1 MKRLIEYLS
10 FNGIKKDVRELN
22 GNLSMKNFIIVTC
35 MWGAGIYGMCL
46 LYRMN
51 WYVSGL
57 VMIAAIM
64 MVPGL
69 VRNYFK
75 ELYEMRRFA
84 DVDIYL
90 HQTAYSF
97 MRTPKVNMALKDA
110 QMISTGKL
118 RKCIDKA
125 VDELEYGM
133 SEQVYASALGII
145 EDEYQC
151 ARIKT
156 LHRFIINVEERGGN
170 YKGALEVLIED
181 FDRWVSNTYKY
192 QKEIKGIKRDISIGI
207 AISMILAA
215 MTTFMCNML
224 DMFSDHSISISDTP
238 AYQIAAAVFVLLCI
252 GFYVFTRRKYGVS
265 WLEKSREDKQIM
277 SDYKKAFGKEAMH
290 ITIKLIPLWSIILL
304 AAIICLLVRNIIAA
318 VSIAACLIVLVAYPF
333 AGKKSALRRA
343 RSDLYEGFT
352 EWLRD
357 LAVSLENKPL
367 LSAIEDTYNT
377 CPVIMKKSLD
387 GFIRQIEDNPS
398 DVLPYYSFL
407 KEFNVVDIQAAVRI
421 LYSIGELDQD
431 NISETIDVLVR
442 RNNQISDK
450 AEQARYRD
458 VTSVMRFSEYLP
470 TFFVAFKMAVDMML
484 VVTMYL

>member
-10 FNGIKKDVRELN
+10 FNNIKRDVSELN
-22 GNLSMKNFIIVTC
+22 GNLSLKNFIIITC
-35 MWGAGIYGMCL
+35 MWGAGIYGICL

-51 WYVSGL
+51 WYVSAL
-57 VMIAAIM
+57 VMIVAIM
-64 MVPGL
+64 MVPGI

-75 ELYEMRRFA
+75 ELYEMKKFA

-90 HQTAYSF
+90 HQIAYSF
-97 MRTPKVNMALKDA
+97 MRTPKVNLALKDA

-125 VDELEYGM
+125 VDELDYGM
-133 SEQVYASALGII
+133 SEQVYADALGII
-145 EDEYQC
+145 EDEYGC

-224 DMFSDHSISISDTP
+224 DMFSDHSVSISDTP
-238 AYQIAAAVFVLLCI
+238 AYQIASAGFILMCI
-252 GFYVFTRRKYGVS
+252 GFYAFTRRKYGVS
-265 WLEKSREDKQIM
+265 WLEKSREDKQILT
-277 SDYKKAFGKEAMH
+277 DYKKAFGKENVR
-290 ITIKLIPLWSIILL
+290 ITVKLIPLWSIILL
-304 AAIICLLVRNIIAA
+304 VAIGCLLAGNVIVA
-318 VSIAACLIVLVAYPF
+318 VSILSCLIVLVVYPF
-333 AGKKSALRRA
+333 AGKKGALRRV

-377 CPVIMKKSLD
+377 CPVIMRDSLD
-387 GFIRQIEDNPS
+387 GFIRQIENNPT
-398 DVLPYYSFL
+398 DVLPYYLFL
-407 KEFNVVDIQAAVRI
+407 KKFNVVDIQAAVRI

-442 RNNQISDK
+442 RNNLISEK

-458 VTSVMRFSEYLP
+458 MTSIMRFSEYLP